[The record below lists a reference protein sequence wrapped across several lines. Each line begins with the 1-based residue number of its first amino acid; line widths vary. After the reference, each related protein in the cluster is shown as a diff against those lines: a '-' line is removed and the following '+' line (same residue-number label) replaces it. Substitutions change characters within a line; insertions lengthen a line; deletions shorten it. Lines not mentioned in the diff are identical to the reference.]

1 MRDSE
6 NMKVRGTEEPVG
18 RKTEKIR
25 KRGELKV
32 DNKMIE
38 VSGLSKD
45 YLLKHKEPGLTG
57 AFKGLVKP
65 QYETIHAVRDLSFDI
80 GAGEI
85 VGFIG
90 PNGAGKSTTIKMM
103 SGILTPTKGSV
114 LIGGKDITKHRKEV
128 VRNIGVIF
136 GQRSQLNWDL
146 RLGES
151 FELLKHIY
159 QIEQAEYDRTL
170 DDLDAILGI
179 KEIIDK
185 PVRQMSLGQRVKG
198 DLVASM
204 LHSPGVLF
212 MDEPTIGLDVT
223 SKYALRK
230 FIKEINETRKTTV
243 ILTTHDLG
251 DIQEL
256 CERLIIINHGKMM
269 EDGNLSEIVD
279 RIAPYKTLVVEYYD
293 EDAPEHPKCEM
304 TGHSG
309 NIARYRFMKKDVTAA
324 EIITDLTGIKA
335 IRDVSIE
342 EAGIDDIIRIAYG
355 DGARM

>member
-1 MRDSE
+1 
-6 NMKVRGTEEPVG
+6 
-18 RKTEKIR
+18 
-25 KRGELKV
+25 
-32 DNKMIE
+32 MID
-38 VSGLSKD
+38 VQNLCKD
-45 YLLKHKEPGLTG
+45 YLFKRKDPGIKG
-57 AFKGLVKP
+57 AMKSLFTTKREL
-65 QYETIHAVRDLSFDI
+65 IHAVRDLSFHI
-80 GAGEI
+80 APGEI

-103 SGILTPTKGSV
+103 SGILTPTKGNV
-114 LIGGKDITKHRKEV
+114 LIDGRDITKYRKEV
-128 VRNIGVIF
+128 VRNIGVVF

-159 QIEQAEYDRTL
+159 RIDQAEFDETL
-170 DDLDAILGI
+170 DVMDSILGI

-204 LHSPGVLF
+204 LHSPSVLF
-212 MDEPTIGLDVT
+212 LDEPTIGLDVT
-223 SKYALRK
+223 TKFALRK
-230 FIKEINETRKTTV
+230 FIKEINEVKKTTV

-256 CERLIIINHGKMM
+256 CERIIIINHGRVI
-269 EDGNLSEIVD
+269 EDGNLSQIID

-293 EDAPEHPKCEM
+293 ESAPEHPSCEM
-304 TGHSG
+304 TEHEG
-309 NIARYRFMKKDVTAA
+309 NVAKYRFMKNDATAA
-324 EIITDLTGIKA
+324 ELIADLSKIKP

-342 EAGIDDIIRIAYG
+342 EIGIDDIIKIAYG
-355 DGARM
+355 E